1 MNLEQR
7 VQQLEQEL
15 EILKNQ
21 IQTTLLEIQDRMLT
35 QTYPMLRTAEDRP
48 STPAAASATPTPQ
61 PQPNTPRPPLL
72 AVPDEPSDG
81 DVKVRRVNLEEL
93 RREPTPAAQTAPVMP
108 PTAPPPPPRPS
119 RKAQQAL
126 SSIQPPVKGVDWTT
140 LADLETWVQ
149 EKLIQ
154 LGTQRTRELI
164 EMYAEQERFTRK
176 IEKALLKF
184 IDQHEE
190 QHHTVMNSKQRRT
203 RTAEVPA
210 VTVNAA
216 APPAPRADAAPE
228 DHETRN
234 VVLRLIAGVN
244 NAGANVK
251 WTRKNG

>member
-48 STPAAASATPTPQ
+48 SAPAAPSVTPPVEPQ
-61 PQPNTPRPPLL
+61 LNTPRPPLV
-72 AVPDEPSDG
+72 AVSDETSDG

-93 RREPTPAAQTAPVMP
+93 RREPTPAVQPTPVV
-108 PTAPPPPPRPS
+108 TQAAPPPPSRPS

-149 EKLIQ
+149 DKLIQ
-154 LGTQRTRELI
+154 LGAKRTRELI

-184 IDQHEE
+184 IDHQEE

-203 RTAEVPA
+203 RTAEMDA
-210 VTVNAA
+210 VAVNAA
-216 APPAPRADAAPE
+216 VQPTPRAEAASE
-228 DHETRN
+228 DLETRN

-244 NAGANVK
+244 NASANVK